1 MSREYYL
8 DLKETSIE
16 ELIVCMMCYILAKS
30 KITVNQIILAS
41 REKVILDPLMNN
53 GLMNSCQFMYM
64 YMISLTQ
71 NEAVCNLNIWINTSQ
86 TKERSINL
94 KDIYFN

>member
-16 ELIVCMMCYILAKS
+16 ELLVCMMGYILAEP

-53 GLMNSCQFMYM
+53 ALMNSCQFMYM

-71 NEAVCNLNIWINTSQ
+71 NGVV
-86 TKERSINL
+86 
-94 KDIYFN
+94 